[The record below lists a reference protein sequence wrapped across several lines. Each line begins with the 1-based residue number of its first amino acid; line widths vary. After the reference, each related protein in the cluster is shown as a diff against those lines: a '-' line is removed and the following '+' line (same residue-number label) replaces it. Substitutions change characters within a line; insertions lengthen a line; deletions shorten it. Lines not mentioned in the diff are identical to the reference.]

1 MARLRAGSIVNLHLG
16 HVGTIEAISE
26 IVAKARRRGL
36 EPVTLAQLLTLQCS
50 TRPNAASDEGHVT
63 GAGWLEPDPKL
74 VDR

>member
-1 MARLRAGSIVNLHLG
+1 M
-16 HVGTIEAISE
+16 SE